1 MPSGAGKDGMR
12 PWCQGARHVFCSNC
26 ADHTRYL
33 AGGQTGEPPCPRT
46 LHQTRAELY
55 KVFCI
60 GTAVV
65 GALRG
70 CAKEIGK
77 TVCCGQNKLR
87 PALQAQQ
94 QRGWARL
101 PRAQRRG
108 ASSTP
113 GTATTWVGRAAPR
126 SKEECVQPIQWV
138 APHQIKDD
146 YRCANNNISMHRPPA
161 LPSARRWAT
170 GSTPCTRA
178 RRRCLDSV
186 ETGGKRLVFRAG
198 YTASG
203 YWLRWAIIIKKKARK
218 PVL

>member
-1 MPSGAGKDGMR
+1 MNHNRVNFMKPPRSIYSPGAAVRPAHRRRQMWGARGGVYGRNNVRWELLQMPSGAGKDGMR

-94 QRGWARL
+94 QRGWAGL
-101 PRAQRRG
+101 PRAQRRS
-108 ASSTP
+108 ASSQSSGLPRTRSRMTT
-113 GTATTWVGRAAPR
+113 GAQTTTSLCTAPAPLPE
-126 SKEECVQPIQWV
+126 KHQQPSV
-138 APHQIKDD
+138 HHGD
-146 YRCANNNISMHRPPA
+146 HR
-161 LPSARRWAT
+161 
-170 GSTPCTRA
+170 
-178 RRRCLDSV
+178 
-186 ETGGKRLVFRAG
+186 
-198 YTASG
+198 
-203 YWLRWAIIIKKKARK
+203 RK
-218 PVL
+218 LLQNP

>member
-1 MPSGAGKDGMR
+1 MNHNRVNFMKPPRSIYSPGAAVRPAHRRRQMWGARGGVYGRNNVRWELLQMPSGAGKDGMR

-70 CAKEIGK
+70 CAKDIGK

-94 QRGWARL
+94 QH
-101 PRAQRRG
+101 AQRRDV
-108 ASSTP
+108 
-113 GTATTWVGRAAPR
+113 WRVG
-126 SKEECVQPIQWV
+126 EE
-138 APHQIKDD
+138 IK
-146 YRCANNNISMHRPPA
+146 
-161 LPSARRWAT
+161 
-170 GSTPCTRA
+170 
-178 RRRCLDSV
+178 
-186 ETGGKRLVFRAG
+186 
-198 YTASG
+198 
-203 YWLRWAIIIKKKARK
+203 
-218 PVL
+218 

>member
-12 PWCQGARHVFCSNC
+12 SWCQGARHVFCSNC

-77 TVCCGQNKLR
+77 TVCCEQNKLHIIVS
-87 PALQAQQ
+87 PPGGNVCTQATHGQKDGICHIGLNLVNTAGGKGASFFGYNTNDGCYRGGHGAS
-94 QRGWARL
+94 RGWAGL
-101 PRAQRRG
+101 PRAQRRS
-108 ASSTP
+108 ASSQSSGLPRTRSRMTT
-113 GTATTWVGRAAPR
+113 GAQTTTSLCTAPAPLPE
-126 SKEECVQPIQWV
+126 KHQQPSV
-138 APHQIKDD
+138 YHGD
-146 YRCANNNISMHRPPA
+146 HR
-161 LPSARRWAT
+161 
-170 GSTPCTRA
+170 
-178 RRRCLDSV
+178 
-186 ETGGKRLVFRAG
+186 
-198 YTASG
+198 
-203 YWLRWAIIIKKKARK
+203 RK
-218 PVL
+218 LLQNP